1 MEPLKDDI
9 EEINLG
15 TEGNPKMVKLSKSLP
30 EDQKVKYVELLK

>member
-1 MEPLKDDI
+1 MEPLKADI
-9 EEINLG
+9 EEYNLG